1 MVLQVKELKQKHI
14 QAEDWVK
21 HLETVLQDKK
31 SEVAASS
38 QKVQDLLE
46 AFSGT
51 ATLRDLEERVQG

>member
-1 MVLQVKELKQKHI
+1 MVLQVKELKQKRI